1 MKIVVTDKM
10 TDRVMKIGDN
20 LAHTSSNYPIVD
32 DVDVFL
38 PKFVYVYQVDSIS
51 EDITKNP
58 TNYCYSEQNGFYD
71 WVEPEV
77 KDPIQEYRDQ
87 LASEVS
93 EIGYDA

>member
-10 TDRVMKIGDN
+10 TNRVVKIGNN
-20 LAHTSSNYPIVD
+20 LDYTSSNYPIID
-32 DVDVFL
+32 NADVFL
-38 PKFVYVYQVDSIS
+38 PKFVCTHQVDNIS

-58 TNYCYSEQNGFYD
+58 TNYCYNEQDGFYN
-71 WVEPEV
+71 WVEPE
-77 KDPIQEYRDQ
+77 DPMQEYRDQ